1 MRYLFNLGYGLMGIG
16 SMPQFTFAISYIW
29 ENNKYSDINTNY
41 HYALIHGCT
50 ALGPAAGMVLA
61 GKVTTIWVDQLD
73 KGLEAPGEIDP
84 NSKLWVGCWW
94 LPFLIVAGIVFL
106 LACLM
111 ATIIPEHLI
120 TYYPPEAIEESNRD
134 DSDLSLVKQQ
144 QTASSDHGSW
154 QTESTAVSVDSDSPT
169 SRRSRSTRESMREF
183 NQPVTGEGYDWSDL
197 LPSYKKILSNVA
209 YVAMTGVLTANLS
222 FVSVISIYGIQYLS
236 EVYNMS
242 IPTASFTFR

>member
-1 MRYLFNLGYGLMGIG
+1 MGVG

-41 HYALIHGCT
+41 HYALVHGCT

-61 GKVTTIWVDQLD
+61 GQMTTIWVDELD
-73 KGLEAPGEIDP
+73 KGLEAPGEINP

-94 LPFLIVAGIVFL
+94 LPFLIVAGVIFV
-106 LACLM
+106 LACVM
-111 ATIIPEHLI
+111 ALIVPEYLI
-120 TYYPPEAIEESNRD
+120 TYYPPEAVKESNRD
-134 DSDLSLVKQQ
+134 DSNMSIVKQHNQ
-144 QTASSDHGSW
+144 VTPCHENASWRTD
-154 QTESTAVSVDSDSPT
+154 STAVSLGSDSTT
-169 SRRSRSTRESMREF
+169 SRRTRSTRESMREF

-209 YVAMTGVLTANLS
+209 YVAMTGVLTSNLG